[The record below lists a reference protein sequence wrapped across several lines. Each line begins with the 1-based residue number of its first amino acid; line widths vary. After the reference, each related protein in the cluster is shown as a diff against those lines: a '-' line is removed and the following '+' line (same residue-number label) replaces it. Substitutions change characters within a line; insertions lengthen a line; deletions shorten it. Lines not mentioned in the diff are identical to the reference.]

1 MDPSVYKAARSGDV
15 GLLKIV
21 EKKASTGF
29 FLQKTPK
36 GNNVLHIAAEFKQ
49 IAFFIN
55 TPLDDHQCRPLFWAA
70 NNKGNTP
77 LHVAARVGSDE
88 IVEFLIKHAKKQP
101 PTGGAD
107 LESGR
112 EAHKE
117 LLERT
122 NMEKET
128 ALHVAL
134 RYGYQRVAHLL
145 IEANPE
151 LTCLTNMVNESP
163 LFLATSKD
171 YMQTAN
177 MILKHCPESSFQGV
191 NGVTALH
198 AVVTHKSEL
207 AISKTSDLIY
217 MLYFDMVSIVG

>member
-1 MDPSVYKAARSGDV
+1 MDPSVYEAARSGDV
-15 GLLKIV
+15 GSLKIV
-21 EKKASTGF
+21 TGF

-49 IAFFIN
+49 IAFFED
-55 TPLDDHQCRPLFWAA
+55 TLLDDHQRRPLFWAA

-77 LHVAARVGSDE
+77 LHVAARVGSVK
-88 IVEFLIKHAKKQP
+88 IVEFLIEHAKKPP

-107 LESGR
+107 LESGG

-134 RYGYQRVAHLL
+134 RYGNQRVARLL
-145 IEANPE
+145 IKANPE

-171 YMQTAN
+171 YMQTAH
-177 MILKHCPESSFQGV
+177 MILKHCPSFQGV

-217 MLYFDMVSIVG
+217 MLYFDIISIVGG